1 VERGTRR
8 RHGSA
13 SRQIRQGGA
22 HERTA
27 AAAAAAADDDDG
39 DGDEPPPGAAATS
52 ASTAVPV
59 TQMAHAQQQQEQQEQ
74 QQQQQQQQQQAE
86 VEEAQSWGASAEEV
100 GLLDRVRDWAG
111 ICAAIIWTLISFTI
125 FPLMVGAPLILGI
138 AGCLLAGPAP
148 PLGESKRLL
157 VESPWSQFT
166 SECQR
171 F

>member
-8 RHGSA
+8 RHDSA

-27 AAAAAAADDDDG
+27 AAAADDDDDG

-59 TQMAHAQQQQEQQEQ
+59 TQMAHAQQQQQQQE
-74 QQQQQQQQQQAE
+74 QQQQAE

-157 VESPWSQFT
+157 VESPWS
-166 SECQR
+166 
-171 F
+171 

>member
-8 RHGSA
+8 RHDSA

-27 AAAAAAADDDDG
+27 AAAADDDDDG

-166 SECQR
+166 SEYQR

>member
-8 RHGSA
+8 RHDSA

-27 AAAAAAADDDDG
+27 AAAADDDDDG

-59 TQMAHAQQQQEQQEQ
+59 TQMAHAQQQQQQQE
-74 QQQQQQQQQQAE
+74 QQQQAE

>member
-8 RHGSA
+8 RHDSA

-59 TQMAHAQQQQEQQEQ
+59 TQMAHAQQQQQEQ
-74 QQQQQQQQQQAE
+74 QQQQQQQEQQQQAE